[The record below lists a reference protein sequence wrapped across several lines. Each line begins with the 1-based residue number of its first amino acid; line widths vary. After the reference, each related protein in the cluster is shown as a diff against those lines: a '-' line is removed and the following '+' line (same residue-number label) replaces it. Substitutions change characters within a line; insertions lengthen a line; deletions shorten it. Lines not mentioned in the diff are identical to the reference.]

1 MCLLIYKLRKNN
13 IYKIETEESMSEK
26 VNKLFSEVAEH
37 YDLMN
42 NLITFGMHSGWK
54 KKLVELTN
62 VSKDNSAID
71 IATGTGDVAIL
82 LQEKVGSNGRIVA
95 LDFNKEMLD
104 KLKEKD
110 TEQKYGLEI
119 ELGDALSLKYDD
131 NTFDASTISYGI
143 RNVDDPLICLKEM
156 SRVVKPNGK
165 VVILETGQPIG
176 ILSPLIKIYQKGIIP
191 ILGKIIANQF
201 KNYYYLPDTA
211 SRFPSGDNFTKL
223 MEKSES
229 FSKITKIKLMFGV
242 SYIYIGIVK

>member
-1 MCLLIYKLRKNN
+1 
-13 IYKIETEESMSEK
+13 MSEK

-62 VSKDNSAID
+62 LSKDKSAID
-71 IATGTGDVAIL
+71 LATGTGDVAIL
-82 LQEKVGSNGRIVA
+82 LQEKVGNNGRVVA

-110 TEQKYGLEI
+110 KDQKYGLEI
-119 ELGDALSLKYDD
+119 ELGDALNLKHQD
-131 NTFDASTISYGI
+131 NTFDAATISYGI
-143 RNVDDPLICLKEM
+143 RNVDDPLLCLKEM
-156 SRVVKPNGK
+156 ARVVKSDGK
-165 VVILETGQPIG
+165 VVVLETGQPIG
-176 ILSPLIKIYQKGIIP
+176 ILSPMIKIYQKGVIP
-191 ILGKIIANQF
+191 ILGKLIANQF

-223 MEKSES
+223 MEQSES
-229 FSKITKIKLMFGV
+229 FSKITKIKLMIGV
-242 SYIYIGIVK
+242 SYIYVGIVK